1 MVGTP
6 FKMKRAGSVTR
17 QQLAEMIE
25 AIEFRRASRP
35 QASVPTGWNG
45 TAETLAR
52 GVIHEWFGLTEA
64 PGCLEL
70 IDPLPA
76 QDTQE
81 RGSQGSRLPT

>member
-6 FKMKRAGSVTR
+6 FKMKKAGSVTR

-52 GVIHEWFGLTEA
+52 GVLAG
-64 PGCLEL
+64 
-70 IDPLPA
+70 
-76 QDTQE
+76 
-81 RGSQGSRLPT
+81 